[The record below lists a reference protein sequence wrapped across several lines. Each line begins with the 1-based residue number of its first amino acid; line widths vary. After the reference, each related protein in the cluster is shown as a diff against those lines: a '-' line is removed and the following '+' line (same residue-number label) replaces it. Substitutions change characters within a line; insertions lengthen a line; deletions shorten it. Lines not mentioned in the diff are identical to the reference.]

1 VPLPVDHAPD
11 VLAGRE
17 PRPLPTWR
25 PPRRALLG
33 GALALSLLAGAWLV
47 APRVG
52 SAPAVVDASGTM
64 VLDEGSSRLV
74 AVPHSTQREGR
85 DALWTGTITV
95 DLPDRQL
102 RGRAEM
108 RYSWAST
115 SEAGVIVISHSWG
128 RLDVAFGA
136 TTCTGP
142 IAKSAYREPRETG
155 GALHLRCDDGS
166 LLAFTALLE
175 RDEEAT
181 AEHGFRIHVLLD
193 DGAYAAG

>member
-1 VPLPVDHAPD
+1 MPLPVDHAPD

-25 PPRRALLG
+25 PPPRALLG
-33 GALALSLLAGAWLV
+33 VALALSLLAGAWLV
-47 APRVG
+47 APRIG
-52 SAPAVVDASGTM
+52 SAAAVVDASGSM
-64 VLDEGSSRLV
+64 VLAESSQRIV
-74 AVPHSTQREGR
+74 AVPHSTQNEGR
-85 DALWTGTITV
+85 DAVWTGTISV

-108 RYSWAST
+108 HYSWAGT
-115 SEAGVIVISHSWG
+115 DERGVIMISHSWG
-128 RLDVAFGA
+128 RVDATFGA

-142 IAKSAYREPRETG
+142 IAMSAYREPRETG

-166 LLAFTALLE
+166 LFAATATLD

-181 AEHGFRIHVLLD
+181 AEHAFRIHLLLE
-193 DGAYAAG
+193 DGSYVAG